1 MALQYTYSN
10 KTSDSAYIQL
20 IKHYIKSTKEE
31 RRLISLAQTN
41 KISSLHIWWVV
52 FLKALVHNPK
62 LICTA
67 VTINKYCGEPANMLW
82 KDPLV

>member
-41 KISSLHIWWVV
+41 KISSLHI
-52 FLKALVHNPK
+52 
-62 LICTA
+62 
-67 VTINKYCGEPANMLW
+67 
-82 KDPLV
+82 

>member
-10 KTSDSAYIQL
+10 KTSDSVYIQL

-41 KISSLHIWWVV
+41 KISSLHI
-52 FLKALVHNPK
+52 
-62 LICTA
+62 
-67 VTINKYCGEPANMLW
+67 
-82 KDPLV
+82 